1 MSKKILSVSVAS
13 YNVEKFIEKALD
25 SYVNCKCKDKL
36 EILIVND
43 GSTDSTANIVT
54 KYSKKYPG
62 IINLINQKNAGPGS
76 TVNTGL
82 KNATGKYFRMID
94 GDDWVNTE
102 DMDSYIEYLEK
113 NDVDMVVTNY
123 TKVDDKSMKEEKQKL
138 NIDVKYNKIMDF
150 DDACNDLHLDMHNV
164 TYKTD
169 LVKGKLKIDN
179 CFYTDTE
186 YLLFPTEYVKSV
198 VFLKNY
204 IYMYR
209 VSLDTQSV
217 NINSLQKHCDMHEMV
232 LDHLTTFFNK
242 NKESFSDSRTNYV
255 ARRIANMVGT
265 QLYIYLSY
273 EPSAEY
279 KNKIK
284 QMLEDLKKNNKEIY
298 SIIGKT
304 KSVKLLSLTRYG
316 LYKLLSRKIRKENL
330 NK

>member
-13 YNVEKFIEKALD
+13 YNVEKFIEQALD
-25 SYVNCKCKDKL
+25 SYVNCKCREKL

-43 GSTDSTANIVT
+43 GSTDSTADIVA

-62 IINLINQKNAGPGS
+62 IINLVNQKNAGPGS

-94 GDDWVNTE
+94 GDDWVNSK
-102 DMDSYIEYLEK
+102 DMDSYIEYLEN
-113 NDVDMVVTNY
+113 NDVDMVITNY
-123 TKVDDKSMKEEKQKL
+123 TKVDDKTGKEEKQKL
-138 NIDVKYNKIMDF
+138 NVDVKYNKVMDF
-150 DDACNDLHLDMHNV
+150 DDVCNDLHLDMHNV

-186 YLLFPTEYVKSV
+186 YLLFPMEYVKTV
-198 VFLKNY
+198 VFLKNN

-217 NINSLQKHCDMHEMV
+217 NINSLQKHCDMHELV
-232 LDHLTTFFNK
+232 LDHQIDVFNK
-242 NKESFSDSRTNYV
+242 NKDSYSESRKNYV
-255 ARRIANMVGT
+255 VRRIANMVGT

-273 EPSAEY
+273 EASNEY

-284 QMLEDLKKNNKEIY
+284 QMLENIKNNNKEIY
-298 SIIGKT
+298 RVIGKT
-304 KSVKLLSLTRYG
+304 KTVKMLSISRYAA
-316 LYKLLSRKIRKENL
+316 YKLLSRKIRKENT

>member
-13 YNVEKFIEKALD
+13 YNVEKFIETALD

-43 GSTDSTANIVT
+43 GSTDSTADIVT

-62 IINLINQKNAGPGS
+62 IINLVNQKNAGPGS

-94 GDDWVNTE
+94 GDDWVNTK
-102 DMDSYIEYLEK
+102 DMDSYIEYLEN
-113 NDVDMVVTNY
+113 NDVDMVITNY
-123 TKVDDKSMKEEKQKL
+123 TKVDDKSGKEEKQKL
-138 NIDVKYNKIMDF
+138 NIEVPYNKIMDF
-150 DDACNDLHLDMHNV
+150 DDICNDLHLDMHNV
-164 TYKTD
+164 TYRTD

-186 YLLFPTEYVKSV
+186 YLLFPTEYVKDV
-198 VFLKNY
+198 VFLENY

-232 LDHLTTFFNK
+232 LDHLMTFFKNNK
-242 NKESFSDSRTNYV
+242 KSFSESRTNYV

-273 EPSAEY
+273 EASDEY

-284 QMLEDLKKNNKEIY
+284 QMLENLKINNEEIY
-298 SIIGKT
+298 KIIGKT
-304 KSVKLLSLTRYG
+304 KTVKLLSLTRYAA
-316 LYKLLSRKIRKENL
+316 YKLLSKKVRKE
-330 NK
+330 KQKQ